1 VLVSRGHIKFEK
13 FHLSPPPTKSFELVL
28 HLKGEP
34 FFTKVVYSMKTVF
47 QNKSFLYQTE
57 RKGEKSKV
65 AKRLREKEG
74 ESASVGG

>member
-1 VLVSRGHIKFEK
+1 
-13 FHLSPPPTKSFELVL
+13 VL
-28 HLKGEP
+28 HLKGKP
-34 FFTKVVYSMKTVF
+34 FFTKVVYSMKNVF
-47 QNKSFLYQTE
+47 QDKSFLYQTE